1 MEHVFSGWRFM
12 NPLQWLKAIYETFGT
27 PHPRGSLIAVSI
39 LGAIFF
45 AAIWLFA
52 ANQVKKDR
60 QTLVAPPSTSGSATT
75 LGENSPAN
83 TGSGNTFTYD
93 QSSHPGIKQKP
104 PK

>member
-1 MEHVFSGWRFM
+1 MENVFSRWRFM

-52 ANQVKKDR
+52 ANQVKKDH
-60 QTLVAPPSTSGSATT
+60 QTQIAPPSTSGPATT
-75 LGENSPAN
+75 SGDSSPAN
-83 TGSGNTFTYD
+83 TGNGNTFTYD
-93 QSSHPGIKQKP
+93 QSSHAEIKQKP